1 MWEWEPVKGQIFT
14 GFCWTL
20 GLRSQ
25 RFVLGLKGP
34 CLDSYFIILHV
45 ISQPPRFFFQARKSF
60 LISVHFVSISNSS
73 KTITTNRSNT
83 KLYK

>member
-1 MWEWEPVKGQIFT
+1 MGVGACQGANLHRILLDF
-14 GFCWTL
+14 GFEVSTFCAWLEGSLFGFLFHHT
-20 GLRSQ
+20 
-25 RFVLGLKGP
+25 P
-34 CLDSYFIILHV
+34 CHIPAASI
-45 ISQPPRFFFQARKSF
+45 FFQARKSF